1 MIEPLLVGVLMA
13 SVGQW
18 SGDGA
23 IWLGWLGRGLIAVVV
38 ALWVLKARR

>member
-18 SGDGA
+18 SGDGVM
-23 IWLGWLGRGLIAVVV
+23 WLGRLRRGLIAGVV
-38 ALWVLKARR
+38 ALWVLRARR